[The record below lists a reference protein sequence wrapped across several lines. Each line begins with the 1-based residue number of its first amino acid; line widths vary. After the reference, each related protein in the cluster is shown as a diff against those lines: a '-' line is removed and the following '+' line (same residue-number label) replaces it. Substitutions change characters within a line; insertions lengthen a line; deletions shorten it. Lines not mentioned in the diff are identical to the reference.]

1 MGNKRIQFD
10 AAAAKTRFTLIELLV
25 VIAIIAILAAMLL
38 PALQSARERAHGTRC
53 VSNLKQM
60 GGVGMLYLND
70 HRNFWP
76 APNGGVGNFGG
87 TYAYGNW
94 ASRLAYAK
102 YLPKY
107 NTMARS
113 AKGGQRPA
121 WLGCPAMPVVATSTN
136 ADYDVQIYAAIYN
149 NGHSGGTG
157 AKYDPVW
164 GVDFKDVGYA
174 RGFFK
179 TNGKGTP
186 DDPNVALS
194 KRVFFADGR
203 DIQDGVQRG
212 AFYSS
217 YQCGNPANGGATF
230 ARINMVHNGRGN
242 IFTWTG
248 NVATIDPDGMRDY
261 YGVATGNDP
270 LRHYSLSL
278 YYYSSPDL
286 GCTNDGGAGQA
297 TPYF

>member
-1 MGNKRIQFD
+1 MKNRQE
-10 AAAAKTRFTLIELLV
+10 RFTLIELLV

-107 NTMARS
+107 NTLARG

-121 WLGCPAMPVVATSTN
+121 WIGCPAMPVVTTSTS

-149 NGHSGGTG
+149 NGHSGSTG
-157 AKYDPVW
+157 AKYDPIW
-164 GVDFKDVGYA
+164 GVNFNDIGYA
-174 RGFFK
+174 RGFLK
-179 TNGKGTP
+179 TNGTG
-186 DDPNVALS
+186 DPADENVPLS
-194 KRVFFADGR
+194 RRVFFSDGR
-203 DIQDGVQRG
+203 DIKEGVQRG

-217 YQCGNPANGGATF
+217 YQCANPANGGDAF
-230 ARINMVHNGRGN
+230 SRLNMVHNGRGN
-242 IFTWTG
+242 IFTWAG
-248 NVATIDPDGMRDY
+248 SVATTDPDNMKNY
-261 YGVATGNDP
+261 YGVATANSP
-270 LRHYSLSL
+270 VRHFSLAV

-286 GCTNDGGAGQA
+286 GCKDAGGEGQA
-297 TPYF
+297 TPYL